1 MSENRGS
8 DSAKTQRRF
17 QMTDAMRKQTKA
29 TALTFFA
36 GFQAFHAL
44 THAFLSLSRKT
55 KLEGHPIE
63 LLGINANRKFHAI
76 AAIGNAALAIA
87 LGIMA
92 RKSIREPESSSLGVS
107 KFQRDRSSEAL
118 PMAAH

>member
-1 MSENRGS
+1 MKDANA
-8 DSAKTQRRF
+8 SAKR
-17 QMTDAMRKQTKA
+17 TKA

-55 KLEGHPIE
+55 ERKGHPVA
-63 LLGINANRKFHAI
+63 LLGIDADRKFHAI

-92 RKSIREPESSSLGVS
+92 RKSIKESEASLLDES
-107 KFQRDRSSEAL
+107 KLQRDRISKAL
-118 PMAAH
+118 PMAAP